1 MNLCTALLVFSVIS
15 SLPTAINASQDDQQP
30 RHIGALTAKERR
42 TFLYLERSL
51 MSDSA
56 LGSSG
61 LPVKLEQLQS
71 IERYQQKILQ
81 QYNFARMLVKEPQA
95 LCASKIKFYWIEQT
109 AERIKRDEFLSY
121 EKQLKRVVNHLGP
134 LYFANPLNG
143 WSGRQEY
150 ETEMLKL
157 YNRARGVIGH
167 SSVKS
172 FAEVDLKWI
181 KKKAK
186 ELTPSSTT
194 SQLSTVCNISG
205 LDRKQ
210 VVQAL
215 FTAASHQGMG
225 VLGSSQD
232 RNNKLTDEEATSVI
246 QDKEVGY
253 LKGRSMKLNFGGDQ
267 LDVTLY
273 NRDNGDNAAQEVLNE
288 LRGIASNI
296 KELKIVPPVIADLI
310 AGYAAEPKPNMLLKP
325 IKR

>member
-1 MNLCTALLVFSVIS
+1 MNFRTALLAFSVIS
-15 SLPTAINASQDDQQP
+15 SLPTAINASQDDHP
-30 RHIGALTAKERR
+30 GDISSLTPAERC

-81 QYNFARMLVKEPQA
+81 QYNFARIIMKEPQA

-109 AERIKRDEFLSY
+109 AERIKRDEFLSC
-121 EKQLKRVVNHLGP
+121 ESQLKRVVNHLGP

-143 WSGRQEY
+143 WSGQQNY
-150 ETEMLKL
+150 EAEVLKL

-167 SSVKS
+167 SSVES

-186 ELTPSSTT
+186 EFAPSSTT

-232 RNNKLTDEEATSVI
+232 RNNKLTDQEAEKVI
-246 QDKEVGY
+246 QAKKVGY
-253 LKGRSMKLNFGGDQ
+253 LKGRSMKLNFDGDQ

-273 NRDNGDNAAQEVLNE
+273 NRDNGDNAAQEVLHE

-310 AGYAAEPKPNMLLKP
+310 AGYAVEPKP
-325 IKR
+325 